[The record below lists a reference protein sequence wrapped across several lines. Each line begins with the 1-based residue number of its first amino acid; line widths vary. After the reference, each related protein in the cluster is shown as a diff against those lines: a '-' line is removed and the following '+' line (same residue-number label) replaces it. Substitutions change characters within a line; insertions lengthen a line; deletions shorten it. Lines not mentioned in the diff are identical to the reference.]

1 MSFSSRIKE
10 ELQEQ
15 IPSSRHCQLAELA
28 AMTVCCG
35 SIVKEGDADRL
46 TVNTENEFVA
56 RKYFTLAGKSLKVV
70 FGVSTR
76 AQSRSLTTET
86 LEGQEALISALK
98 LDNPI
103 GKRVDSRLYKGSCC
117 KRACL
122 RGYFLCCGSMS
133 RPETGYHLEMAL
145 QSTETADQ
153 IIELMKAFSLEAK
166 RVLRKKYHV
175 VYLKDGEAIADF
187 LKVIEAPRA
196 LMEFENTRIYKD
208 MRSRVNR
215 KVNCEAANISKTVTA
230 AARQVEDIRL
240 IDRMKGIDSLTPR
253 LRQMAYLRLEE
264 PEASLEELGKM
275 FQPAIGKSGVNHR
288 LRKLSEIAEELRQG

>member
-10 ELQEQ
+10 ELLDQ

-35 SIVKEGDADRL
+35 SFEKEGNVQWLRV
-46 TVNTENEFVA
+46 TSENEFVQ

-70 FGVSTR
+70 FGVLTR
-76 AQSRSLTTET
+76 TQNRSLCAES
-86 LEGQEALISALK
+86 LRDQEMLISALK
-98 LDNPI
+98 LANPL
-103 GKRVDSRLYKGSCC
+103 KKTVDPRLYKGSCC

-133 RPETGYHLEMAL
+133 RPETGYHLEIAV
-145 QSTETADQ
+145 QSAETADQ
-153 IIELMKAFSLEAK
+153 IIELMKSFSLEGK

-187 LKVIEAPRA
+187 LKAIEAPRA

-230 AARQVEDIRL
+230 AARQVEDIQL
-240 IDRMKGIDSLTPR
+240 IDRMKGIDSLPPR

-264 PEASLEELGKM
+264 QEASLEELGRM
-275 FQPAIGKSGVNHR
+275 FDPPIGKSGVNHR
-288 LRKLSEIAEELRQG
+288 LRKISEIAQVLRQG